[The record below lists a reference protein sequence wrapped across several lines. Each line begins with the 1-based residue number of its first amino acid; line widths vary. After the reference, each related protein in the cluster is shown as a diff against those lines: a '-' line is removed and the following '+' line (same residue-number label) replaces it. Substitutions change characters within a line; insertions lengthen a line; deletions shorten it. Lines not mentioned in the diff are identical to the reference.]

1 VIYALHTVTA
11 APRRWPEVARV
22 VKSEGAAA
30 VREAGGIFYGVWWG
44 LIGLASTQGMVMS
57 AWPDE
62 RAAPNPA
69 GNAVIPARA
78 HVVESTIDLLVATVR
93 PTEPTPPD
101 RPGVY
106 AFRTFELAEDDWPNF
121 RDLSLGVWPT
131 FEPTYDAR
139 VYGLFHILAVAPPRR
154 RMLRLT
160 NYPSMAAWE
169 KSRLRTLHTG
179 GDAGA
184 PEAKANLSK
193 RLDVTTWTRV
203 VIGVPA

>member
-1 VIYALHTVTA
+1 MIYTLHTVTA

-22 VKSEGAAA
+22 VKTEGATA
-30 VREAGGIFYGVWWG
+30 VREAGGVFYGAWWG
-44 LIGLASTQGMVMS
+44 LLGLASTQGMVMS
-57 AWPDE
+57 AWPDAN
-62 RAAPNPA
+62 AATNHA
-69 GNAVIPARA
+69 GKALAGCGDI
-78 HVVESTIDLLVATVR
+78 VETTLDLLEPTVR
-93 PTEPTPPD
+93 PTDSMPPD

-139 VYGLFHILAVAPPRR
+139 VYGLFRNLAVAPPRR
-154 RMLRLT
+154 RMLLLT
-160 NYPSMAAWE
+160 NYPSMAVWE

-179 GDAGA
+179 GDSGA